1 VKQIIVGL
9 GVIMTLA
16 ACSQPEQSSTL
27 PTESEEQTEVQT
39 KWIETQENPGQI
51 TDETNVEPVQDKI
64 EVNKLIEGEMKGSLT
79 EGERKQPQKAAP
91 KLVKVVKETK
101 PSGFTSPASPTLES
115 KSKKVISNPLYA
127 SKQKKEIQA
136 TKITEMPV
144 AKPSPVRAMAGKAQ
158 RGAALAKKKCKMCH
172 YLDSA
177 RKKIGP
183 SLQGIYNREPSISG
197 VPYATWD
204 DKALNEWLT
213 KPKAVKPKTKM
224 RFSGLKKKDDRQD
237 IIAYLKTL

>member
-1 VKQIIVGL
+1 
-9 GVIMTLA
+9 MTLA
-16 ACSQPEQSSTL
+16 ACSQPEQSATL
-27 PTESEEQTEVQT
+27 PTESKEQTEIQT
-39 KWIETQENPGQI
+39 EWIETQKNPGQV
-51 TDETNVEPVQDKI
+51 TDEADVEPVQDKI
-64 EVNKLIEGEMKGSLT
+64 AVSKLIEAEMKGSLT

-101 PSGFTSPASPTLES
+101 PSGFASPASPTPES
-115 KSKKVISNPLYA
+115 KNKKVISKPVYA
-127 SKQKKEIQA
+127 SKQEKEIQT

-144 AKPSPVRAMAGKAQ
+144 AEPSSAGIMAGNAQ

-183 SLQGIYNREPSISG
+183 SLQGIHNREPSISG
-197 VPYATWD
+197 VPYVTWD
-204 DKALNEWLT
+204 DKAMDEWLT

-224 RFSGLKKKDDRQD
+224 SFSGLKKKEDRQD